1 MLGTLTEL
9 FLATS
14 SRLNHLFVALFS
26 LFEPKLLKSGGN
38 GSENAYAA
46 VDNYLDC

>member
-26 LFEPKLLKSGGN
+26 LYEPKLLNSGGN
-38 GSENAYAA
+38 RSENANAA
-46 VDNYLDC
+46 VDDYLNC